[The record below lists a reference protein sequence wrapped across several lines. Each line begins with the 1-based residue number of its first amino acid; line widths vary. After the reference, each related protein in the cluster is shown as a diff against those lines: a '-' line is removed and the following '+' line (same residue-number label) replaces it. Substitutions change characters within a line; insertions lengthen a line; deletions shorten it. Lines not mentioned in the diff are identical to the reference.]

1 MTRTGWPGSA
11 TRTAKPPVPPPM
23 SRTSLEAPN
32 TSRSDSHTTEVLAAP
47 LRSLADMWPTLVG
60 ALPVVPDAS
69 SRAPRTAV
77 PEPARHF
84 DLLAVVGR
92 PSGRTDVGI
101 GRHPE
106 PTAGETVVEGKR
118 GAVRVSMGGG

>member
-1 MTRTGWPGSA
+1 
-11 TRTAKPPVPPPM
+11 
-23 SRTSLEAPN
+23 
-32 TSRSDSHTTEVLAAP
+32 
-47 LRSLADMWPTLVG
+47 MWPTLVG
-60 ALPVVPDAS
+60 ARPVVPDAS

-101 GRHPE
+101 GRHPAT
-106 PTAGETVVEGKR
+106 TAVHQHPLRLARLLAGASPACVGDRKSVGEGMS
-118 GAVRVSMGGG
+118 GSVRVDLGGGGSFKKKNIVNK